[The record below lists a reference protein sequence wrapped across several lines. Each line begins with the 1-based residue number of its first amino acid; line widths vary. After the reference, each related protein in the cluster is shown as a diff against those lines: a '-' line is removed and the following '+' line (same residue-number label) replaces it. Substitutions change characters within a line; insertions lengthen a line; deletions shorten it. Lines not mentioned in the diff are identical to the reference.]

1 MRKNE
6 LQMHELDDR
15 KRSLLRAIV
24 FEYVTGA
31 EPVASEMLVQRYDL
45 GVKSATV
52 RSEMAEMSEM
62 GYLEQPHTS
71 AGRIPSDRGY
81 RYYVDRLI
89 VQGEPVPAAKQQL
102 SRAQEGEALQDL
114 LRDTTRALSKLTHQL
129 SAAAIVRDSRLTIRN
144 TVVSA
149 LGPKQA
155 LLVVVLSN
163 GHVENRMIHCP
174 PGLTLDE
181 LGRINEELTRAT
193 SGKSL
198 RALLRTKSPQT
209 GERAGE
215 KLMASIWAALRGLS
229 REITHGGLI
238 TEGEEFLFGQ
248 PEFQRDIAAMTA
260 LLEELKDSDVLYDAV
275 SGPGEHAHPVRIG
288 KENRQE
294 QLHSFSVV
302 RQSFFVG
309 DSEAGSI
316 AIVGPT
322 RMAYEHG
329 IPLVGFTARAL
340 SHSLTRFF
348 G

>member
-6 LQMHELDDR
+6 LLMHELDAR
-15 KRSLLRAIV
+15 KQSLLRAIV

-52 RSEMAEMSEM
+52 RNEMAEMSEM

-89 VQGEPVPAAKQQL
+89 VQGEPVPAAKQSL
-102 SRAQEGEALQDL
+102 SRAEEGEALQDL

-129 SAAAIVRDSRLTIRN
+129 SAAAIVQDSRLTIRN
-144 TVVSA
+144 TVISA
-149 LGPKQA
+149 LGPKHA

-163 GHVENRMIHCP
+163 GHVENRMVECP
-174 PGLTLDE
+174 PGLTLQE
-181 LGRINEELTRAT
+181 LGAINEELTKAT
-193 SGKSL
+193 AGKSL
-198 RALLRTKSPQT
+198 RAVLRSKSPM
-209 GERAGE
+209 AGDTAGD
-215 KLMASIWAALRGLS
+215 KLMASIWVTLRAVS
-229 REITHGGLI
+229 RDLTHGGLI

-248 PEFQRDIAAMTA
+248 PEFQRDIAVMTA
-260 LLEELKDSDVLYDAV
+260 LLEDLKDSGVLYDAI
-275 SGPGEHAHPVRIG
+275 SGEQTHAVRIG

-294 QLHSFSVV
+294 QLHAFSVV

-316 AIVGPT
+316 AIIGPT

-340 SHSLTRFF
+340 SRSLTRFF